1 MPEPSVHHQK
11 ETDADQQTITI
22 QKEIIMKT
30 IDNAVLAGYNAGIE
44 RDRLRTGIGLIEFE
58 RTKEILLE
66 KLPKPPAVIYDIG
79 GAYGEYAWW
88 LASLGYEV
96 HLFDLS
102 ETNIAMSAELAA
114 EYPGIKLASATVS
127 DARSIPCPDNSADAV
142 LLMGPLYSI
151 TEYEERILAIEECG
165 RLLKDDGIL
174 FSAALTPYS
183 VLVPRIA
190 LYHIDDTAMRRE
202 LDDPAVMSIIE
213 RALEDGCYINPE
225 KKIVSGLGSS
235 HLHTA
240 KALKEELSTGGFDT
254 ATVHGV
260 MGGAWLAPNLDE
272 LLANEELKAVLMK
285 TVRMLDTHEEIIGL
299 SGHLLAVSIK
309 KA

>member
-1 MPEPSVHHQK
+1 
-11 ETDADQQTITI
+11 
-22 QKEIIMKT
+22 MKT
-30 IDNAVLAGYNAGIE
+30 IDTAVLAGYNAGIE

-79 GAYGEYAWW
+79 GAYGEYSWW

-102 ETNIAMSAELAA
+102 ETNIAMSAELATD
-114 EYPGIKLASATVS
+114 YPGVKLASATVC
-127 DARSIPCPDNSADAV
+127 DARSIPWPDKSADAV

-151 TEYEERILAIEECG
+151 TEYEERILAIRESR

-190 LYHIDDTAMRRE
+190 LYHIDGTAKRRE
-202 LDDPAVMSIIE
+202 LDDPAVISMIE
-213 RALEDGCYINPE
+213 RALEDGCYCNPE
-225 KKIVSGLGSS
+225 KKIASGLGSS

-240 KALKEELSTGGFDT
+240 KALREELSEGGFDT
-254 ATVHGV
+254 ATVHGI

-272 LLANEELKAVLMK
+272 LLANEETKAVLMK
-285 TVRMLDTHEEIIGL
+285 TVRILDTHEEIIGL
-299 SGHLLAVSIK
+299 SGHLLAVSRK
-309 KA
+309 KT

>member
-1 MPEPSVHHQK
+1 
-11 ETDADQQTITI
+11 
-22 QKEIIMKT
+22 MKT

-79 GAYGEYAWW
+79 GAYGEYSWW
-88 LASLGYEV
+88 LPSLGYEV

-102 ETNIAMSAELAA
+102 ETNIAMSADLAA
-114 EYPGIKLASATVS
+114 EYPGVKLASATVC
-127 DARSIPCPDNSADAV
+127 DARSIPRPDKSADAV

-151 TEYEERILAIEECG
+151 IEYEERILAIEECG

-190 LYHIDDTAMRRE
+190 LYHIDGTAKRRE
-202 LDDPAVMSIIE
+202 LDDPAVISMIE
-213 RALEDGCYINPE
+213 RALEDGCYCNPE
-225 KKIVSGLGSS
+225 KKIASGLGSS
-235 HLHTA
+235 HLNTA
-240 KALKEELSTGGFDT
+240 KALREELSEDGFDT
-254 ATVHGV
+254 AIVHGI

-272 LLANEELKAVLMK
+272 LLANEETKAVLMK
-285 TVRMLDTHEEIIGL
+285 TVRMLDTHKEIIGL
-299 SGHLLAVSIK
+299 SGHLLAVSRK
-309 KA
+309 KT

>member
-1 MPEPSVHHQK
+1 
-11 ETDADQQTITI
+11 
-22 QKEIIMKT
+22 MKT
-30 IDNAVLAGYNAGIE
+30 IDTAVLAGYNAGIE

-79 GAYGEYAWW
+79 GAYGEYSWW

-102 ETNIAMSAELAA
+102 ETNIAMSAELATD
-114 EYPGIKLASATVS
+114 YPGVKLASATVC
-127 DARSIPCPDNSADAV
+127 DARSIPWPDKSADAV

-151 TEYEERILAIEECG
+151 TEYEERILAIRESR

-190 LYHIDDTAMRRE
+190 LYHIDGTAKRRE
-202 LDDPAVMSIIE
+202 LDDPAVISMIE
-213 RALEDGCYINPE
+213 RALEDGCYCNPE
-225 KKIVSGLGSS
+225 KKIASGLGSS

-240 KALKEELSTGGFDT
+240 KALREELSEGGFVT
-254 ATVHGV
+254 ATVHGI

-272 LLANEELKAVLMK
+272 LLANEETKAVLMK
-285 TVRMLDTHEEIIGL
+285 TVRILDTHEEIIGL
-299 SGHLLAVSIK
+299 SGHLLAVSRK
-309 KA
+309 KT